1 MSSVLE
7 SLQQF
12 ASKLDGTQ
20 SKARQ
25 KKKNKK
31 ANRKIK
37 KTKNKQDEN
46 EYDYTKIR
54 IEGSQYVPLCFNYQ
68 STGGVWASK
77 GRCYGLF
84 RSVCRTA
91 TKEFYLVCS
100 FKSHQEQFKPKME
113 RNISYVSFLIV
124 SPLNTAEPR
133 LMNSQQL

>member
-54 IEGSQYVPLCFNYQ
+54 IEGNQYVLHFVANN
-68 STGGVWASK
+68 
-77 GRCYGLF
+77 L
-84 RSVCRTA
+84 
-91 TKEFYLVCS
+91 
-100 FKSHQEQFKPKME
+100 
-113 RNISYVSFLIV
+113 
-124 SPLNTAEPR
+124 
-133 LMNSQQL
+133 